1 MAEGVSQATEDMQTE
16 FKNFMEAI
24 RQRHERVNPCFM
36 TGKGCVYTDQIDQTL
51 EVRKKRGA
59 CSGFMVMPFRPRLRV
74 FFQNC
79 LRPFFYKNYGREPQ
93 SEAPG
98 QSGTSGFA
106 LDRADDVSRPGII
119 ICEGICKR
127 IQESDFVVA
136 DISVPNDNVFYEL
149 GLAYGIGHKI
159 VLIHQRNAEF
169 GSTWAKYLRPGEA
182 EHTECRVKEYD
193 SLQMINREQFK
204 VSQYVW
210 KRTDVTGME
219 EQSNPEVLFL
229 EMMADGNKEPDPPPT
244 GMRDDDI
251 RLSFRTHV
259 MSDIG
264 LALGR
269 IASSLQEQEER
280 HQSTIPHE
288 YLDKIIGRHLDK
300 AQIVEPGDPFEK
312 TRERVDKCYC
322 LIVRTGMDCHPMSYF
337 WLGYGHARGKNVIP
351 ITQLVL
357 EQADR
362 DSREYQSSRQ
372 EIPGVN
378 LPAHG
383 TGAHKAKIADLA
395 FDIRAQRHMTF
406 DPLHPELLEHQL
418 EQTLTE
424 MIRVDFSEWS
434 RKRFWAH
441 LLGSR
446 GEVSII
452 TGGLHSEDHN
462 REMIG
467 DWDLRAA
474 SELTSYFSRHQYRP
488 KIETPIYQPE
498 FARRFDP
505 GMTTERYI
513 KQVTEEIQIAEKNC
527 VVIASPDVNPLTEI
541 LLGRLNNVSDAQ
553 LFSSNLKVEDYPT
566 AIIVY
571 KRRKRQVRDKS
582 APAKEGRG
590 KTQGTAR
597 AFYQEV
603 VGNTETEARGFRSRG
618 FARNEKKLQDYYGQN
633 EYQRG
638 ANQPFHIYAQLV
650 VAQNPFTKKDRPP
663 RYVIILNGVSG
674 PATFA
679 LTHVL
684 TGGGNEEFE
693 SYKHSGFDPAASSES
708 ILNRFLGYMHDRN
721 FTCIECVINVKV
733 GEEPQREQA
742 EQPES
747 WPGESPRSFPGG
759 AGATFDWRR
768 ILSWGLDADV
778 LGTEIRQRPR

>member
-1 MAEGVSQATEDMQTE
+1 MSDEHLKQVEDIRAEL
-16 FKNFMEAI
+16 KNFEEAI
-24 RQRHERVNPCFM
+24 RARHDRVNPCFM

-51 EVRKKRGA
+51 ELRRKQRV
-59 CSGFMVMPFRPRLRV
+59 CNGFMVMPFRPKLRV

-79 LRPFFYKNYGREPQ
+79 LRPFFYENYDRDPE
-93 SEAPG
+93 
-98 QSGTSGFA
+98 SGNPASLGVSWFA
-106 LDRADDVSRPGII
+106 LERADDVSRPGVI

-159 VLIHQRNAEF
+159 ILIHQLNAKF
-169 GSTWAKYLRPGEA
+169 GTAWAKYLRASGE
-182 EHTECRVKEYD
+182 HRVKEYD
-193 SLQMINREQFK
+193 GLQMINREQFK

-210 KRTDVTGME
+210 KREDTSGTE
-219 EQSNPEVLFL
+219 EHGDPEVLFL
-229 EMMADGNKEPDPPPT
+229 EMMANGEKEPDLPPT
-244 GMRDDDI
+244 GMEDEDI
-251 RLSFRTHV
+251 GLLFRTHV

-264 LALGR
+264 LALNR
-269 IASSLQEQEER
+269 IAFLLRKQEEKDQR
-280 HQSTIPHE
+280 TIPHE
-288 YLDKIIGRHLDK
+288 YLSRIIGQHLDK
-300 AQIVEPGDPFEK
+300 AHIVEPGDTFEK
-312 TRERVDKCYC
+312 TRKRVDKCYC

-357 EQADR
+357 EEGSHPAQKSRCEQIIPVDSQTRGHGAD
-362 DSREYQSSRQ
+362 
-372 EIPGVN
+372 
-378 LPAHG
+378 
-383 TGAHKAKIADLA
+383 KARIADLA

-406 DPLHPELLEHQL
+406 DPLHPELLEHQV
-418 EQTLTE
+418 EQTLRE
-424 MIRVDFSEWS
+424 MIHTDFSQWS

-498 FARRFDP
+498 FAKKFD
-505 GMTTERYI
+505 GAMTTKDYI
-513 KQVTEEIQIAEKNC
+513 QQVTDEIRIAEKNC

-541 LLGRLNNVSDAQ
+541 LLGRLNGVKDEE
-553 LFSSNLKVEDYPT
+553 LFSHRLKAEDYPA
-566 AIIVY
+566 AIIVC
-571 KRRKRQVRDKS
+571 KSRKKTAEPSKDESPTHTETSR
-582 APAKEGRG
+582 
-590 KTQGTAR
+590 KTQPTER

-603 VGNTETEARGFRSRG
+603 TGKTATEARGFRSRG
-618 FARNEKKLQDYYGQN
+618 FARTDTRLQDYFGQN
-633 EYQRG
+633 EYQHG
-638 ANQPFHIYAQLV
+638 ANKPFNIYAQLV
-650 VAQNPFTKKDRPP
+650 VARNPFTPKDRPP

-693 SYKHSGFDPAASSES
+693 SYKRSEFDPAAEAES
-708 ILNRFLGYMHDRN
+708 ILNKFLGYVQDRN
-721 FTCIECVINVKV
+721 FTSIECVVNVAV
-733 GEEPQREQA
+733 GKE
-742 EQPES
+742 
-747 WPGESPRSFPGG
+747 PRSELTEDPGHQPGNQPKASPVG

-768 ILSWGLDADV
+768 ILSWTLDKDV
-778 LGTEIRQRPR
+778 LGTEIRKRDN

>member
-1 MAEGVSQATEDMQTE
+1 MPDNQSSEAEALRTELRS
-16 FKNFMEAI
+16 FLSAV

-36 TGKGCVYTDQIDQTL
+36 TGKGCVYTDQIDQAL
-51 EVRKKRGA
+51 ELSEKQEA
-59 CSGFMVMPFRPRLRV
+59 CRGFMIMPFRPRLGV

-79 LRPFFYKNYGREPQ
+79 LRPFFYTNYDRDEQFNVGPQ
-93 SEAPG
+93 PTPSNFTLE
-98 QSGTSGFA
+98 
-106 LDRADDVSRPGII
+106 RADDVSRPGII

-127 IQESDFVVA
+127 IQESDFVIA
-136 DISVPNDNVFYEL
+136 EISVPNDNVFYEL
-149 GLAYGIGHKI
+149 GLAYGLGHKI
-159 VLIHQRNAEF
+159 ILIHQRGAEF
-169 GSTWAKYLRPGEA
+169 GLASAKYLRPEEI
-182 EHTECRVKEYD
+182 EHTEYTVKQYD

-204 VSQYVW
+204 ASQYLW
-210 KRTDVTGME
+210 KRPPAGNEDHG
-219 EQSNPEVLFL
+219 NPEVLFF
-229 EMMADGNKEPDPPPT
+229 EMMRDGSKETDPPPT
-244 GMRDDDI
+244 GMHDDDI

-269 IASSLQEQEER
+269 IAATLQRQEEAG
-280 HQSTIPHE
+280 QSIIPNE
-288 YLDKIIGRHLDK
+288 YLDKIIKRHLDK
-300 AQIVEPGDPFEK
+300 ASIVEPHDPFNK
-312 TRERVDKCYC
+312 TRDRVDQCYC

-357 EQADR
+357 ERQKTTGTER
-362 DSREYQSSRQ
+362 DTHDMSK
-372 EIPGVN
+372 
-378 LPAHG
+378 PARLRLS
-383 TGAHKAKIADLA
+383 THKATTHKGKVLDLA

-406 DPLHPELLEHQL
+406 DPLRPELLEHQL

-424 MIRVDFSEWS
+424 MIRADFSEWS
-434 RKRFWAH
+434 RKRFWAN

-498 FARRFDP
+498 FAKHFDSS
-505 GMTTERYI
+505 MTTERYMEE
-513 KQVTEEIQIAEKNC
+513 VTKEIRIADKNC

-541 LLGRLNNVSDAQ
+541 LLGRLNGVRDAL
-553 LFSSNLKVEDYPT
+553 LFSDGLKVEDYPN

-571 KRRKRQVRDKS
+571 KQRKRQTGDKATS
-582 APAKEGRG
+582 EKTPQESRTEAP
-590 KTQGTAR
+590 R
-597 AFYQEV
+597 AFYKEV
-603 VGNTETEARGFRSRG
+603 VGIQDTEERGFRSRG
-618 FARNEKKLQDYYGQN
+618 FARNELKLLRYYGQN
-633 EYQRG
+633 EYERRG
-638 ANQPFHIYAQLV
+638 EEPFKIYAQLV
-650 VAQNPFTKKDRPP
+650 IARNPFSSANGPA
-663 RYVIILNGVSG
+663 RYVVILNGVSG

-693 SYKHSGFDPAASSES
+693 SYRQSGFDPAASSES
-708 ILNRFLGYMHDRN
+708 VLNKLLARMNRSTFNY
-721 FTCIECVINVKV
+721 IECVIEVQV
-733 GEEPQREQA
+733 GEAPVSQGVGDSIIEAEPKAKTVQ
-742 EQPES
+742 
-747 WPGESPRSFPGG
+747 G

-768 ILSWGLDADV
+768 ILSWKLDTEV
-778 LGTEIRQRPR
+778 LGCDVREF